1 MYINVICC
9 GELFVF
15 YLLVII
21 LSRRCVFCVSC
32 CSVLDLSGFGSFV
45 VWYWKFGKVLDLVS
59 QKCVGAK
66 VCLQSE
72 TKLEEMVGDIY
83 IVVGRVS
90 VWLMYGSFICGGIGW
105 FVWLVVFDSIADLN

>member
-1 MYINVICC
+1 MLWCVVCVLLTSDNSFSSLCVLCFV
-9 GELFVF
+9 LF
-15 YLLVII
+15 
-21 LSRRCVFCVSC
+21 
-32 CSVLDLSGFGSFV
+32 GFGFIGFWKFCGFLF
-45 VWYWKFGKVLDLVS
+45 WYWKFGKVLDLVS

-90 VWLMYGSFICGGIGW
+90 VWLMYGSFIRGGIGW
-105 FVWLVVFDSIADLN
+105 FVWLVIFDSIADLK